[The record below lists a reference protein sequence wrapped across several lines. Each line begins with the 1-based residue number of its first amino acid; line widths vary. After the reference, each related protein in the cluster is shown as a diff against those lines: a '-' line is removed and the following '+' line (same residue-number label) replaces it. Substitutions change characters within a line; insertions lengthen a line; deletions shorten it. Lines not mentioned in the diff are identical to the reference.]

1 MNPSCE
7 RIAPGPAVAPAAPFA
22 RRWPEGEWTRVP
34 AWVYSDEEVYR
45 REQERIFEGPAW
57 SYGALEAEIPQPG
70 DFVLTSVGEK
80 SVVVVRD
87 EDGGINAFA
96 NNCAHR
102 GVAFCREPRGNAQG
116 FTCPYHQWSYDL
128 KGQLTGIPF
137 RRGYKGQGGM
147 PRDFSLDG
155 RGAPPLKV
163 ARRGGVVFV
172 SFHPDAEPLD
182 AYLGVMGHY
191 FDRVFD
197 GRELKVLGYLR
208 QRIGSNWKLMFENIK
223 DPYHASVL
231 HVFLMSFGLF
241 RMDQQSAV
249 EMDASGRHSA
259 LISRRAGQ
267 ADEVAAREMSNN
279 LRPEFQLEDPRL
291 LDVVREYP
299 GDATVVMQTI
309 WPNLIV
315 QQQSNTLA
323 MRQIV
328 PRGPDA
334 FDLNWTF
341 FGYADDTPEM
351 TQRRVRQANLMGP
364 AGLVSV
370 DDSEV
375 LAMSQQGLTDHPDHA
390 CVVEMGGRDV
400 ADAPHMITEV
410 AIRAFY
416 KHYIE
421 VMGL

>member
-1 MNPSCE
+1 MNDTPTRQAASH
-7 RIAPGPAVAPAAPFA
+7 VAEPIET
-22 RRWPEGEWTRVP
+22 RRWPEGEWTRIP
-34 AWVYSDEEVYR
+34 FWVYTDPAVYA
-45 REQERIFEGPAW
+45 REQERIFGGPSW
-57 SYGALEAEIPQPG
+57 SYGALEAEIPNTG
-70 DFVLTSVGEK
+70 DFVVTHVGERA
-80 SVVVVRD
+80 VIVVRG
-87 EDGGINAFA
+87 ENGEVNAFA
-96 NNCAHR
+96 NSCAHR
-102 GVAFCREPRGNAQG
+102 GVAFCRQPRGNTQS
-116 FTCPYHQWSYDL
+116 FTCPYHQWNYDL
-128 KGQLTGIPF
+128 TGKVTGIPF

-147 PRDFSLDG
+147 PKDFSIEG
-155 RGAPPLKV
+155 RQAPPVHV
-163 ARRGGVVFV
+163 ARRHGVVFL
-172 SFHPDAEPLD
+172 SFDPKAEPFET
-182 AYLGVMGHY
+182 YLGAQLRY

-197 GRELKVLGYLR
+197 GRELKVLGYLQ

-231 HVFLMSFGLF
+231 HVFLMTFGLF

-259 LISRRAGQ
+259 LISRRGGA
-267 ADEVAAREMSNN
+267 ADEVAAREMANN
-279 LRPEFQLEDPRL
+279 LRTEYKLQDPRL
-291 LDVVREYP
+291 LDPVREFP

-364 AGLVSV
+364 AGLVSA

-375 LAMSQQGLTDHPDHA
+375 LAMSQQGLGDWPDNA
-390 CVVEMGGRDV
+390 CIVEMGGRDV
-400 ADAPHMITEV
+400 QDQPHMITEV

>member
-1 MNPSCE
+1 MTLQSIEQPVS
-7 RIAPGPAVAPAAPFA
+7 PP
-22 RRWPEGEWTRVP
+22 RRWPGADYTRVP
-34 AWVYSDEEVYR
+34 SWIYSDESIYL
-45 REQERIFEGPAW
+45 REQERIFAGASW
-57 SYGALEAEIPQPG
+57 SYVALAAEIPNAG
-70 DFVLTSVGEK
+70 DYVRSNVGDK
-80 SVVVVRD
+80 PIVVVRD
-87 EDGGINAFA
+87 KDGSVNAFA
-96 NNCAHR
+96 NSCAHR
-102 GVAFCREPRGNAQG
+102 GVAFCTQARGNAPTG

-128 KGQLTGIPF
+128 KGRVTGIPF

-147 PRDFSLDG
+147 CADF
-155 RGAPPLKV
+155 RIEEHAARPLRTAV
-163 ARRGGVVFV
+163 RNGVVFATFASEV
-172 SFHPDAEPLD
+172 QPFED
-182 AYLGVMGHY
+182 YLGTRMLAF

-197 GRELKVLGYLR
+197 GRELKVLGYMR
-208 QRIGSNWKLMFENIK
+208 QRIDCNWKLMFENLK

-231 HVFLMSFGLF
+231 HVFLMTFGLF
-241 RMDQQSAV
+241 RMDQKSSV
-249 EMDASGRHSA
+249 EMDETGRHSA
-259 LISRRAGQ
+259 LVSRRGAQ
-267 ADEVAAREMSNN
+267 ADAEAAKEMKNN
-279 LRPEFQLEDPRL
+279 LRPGLQLADPRL
-291 LDVVREYP
+291 LDIVREYP
-299 GDATVVMQTI
+299 GEATVVMQTI

-328 PRGPDA
+328 PCGAGA

-351 TQRRVRQANLMGP
+351 LQRRIRQANLMGP

-375 LAMSQQGLTDHPDHA
+375 LGMSQDGLGPYQDGR

-400 ADAPHMITEV
+400 ADSPHMITEV